1 MYDDI
6 DDKIE
11 NHIIVCPPEM
21 KVKTAAGEYMQKSD
35 YYVEYLHFNNN
46 GQLDGFLDHKNN
58 MSVENSEYETL
69 KKICNKLNNI
79 YNIYDFMWANQSYT
93 ALANSLFKIAVG
105 YLPESSYNNK
115 TRKILDDYYP
125 RAIQWRSFE
134 DQPEDL
140 VNIDICKQFPS
151 ILIQNEITILIY
163 NIHDHIEKFEGKQEM
178 SDDIGLYYPEL
189 NNNGEFYIDDYIIKQ
204 SGAPLKIEAG
214 FYHISLIDFLV
225 HNLKM
230 PVSNIKYKLIAQH
243 EIKNDTFKDLL
254 HTYLKIFQNLKP
266 KRCQIHL
273 LAN

>member
-21 KVKTAAGEYMQKSD
+21 KVQTAVCEYMQKSD

-93 ALANSLFKIAVG
+93 ALANSLFKITVG

-189 NNNGEFYIDDYIIKQ
+189 NNNGEFYIDEYIIKQ
-204 SGAPLKIEAG
+204 SGVPLKIEAG